1 MTYSMKETKEIV
13 KSIVWS
19 CTFVYTMSAKLEY
32 SFNEVLKLSRL
43 TTAAQHF
50 KSTEFS
56 VISLKI
62 QCLRIYY

>member
-1 MTYSMKETKEIV
+1 MTYSMKETKGIV

-19 CTFVYTMSAKLEY
+19 FVYTMSAKLEY